1 VNGRL
6 TLKLGDELAEWLSL
20 LSIYRSCKRAAA
32 CFAAKAKSPAA

>member
-1 VNGRL
+1 
-6 TLKLGDELAEWLSL
+6 LKLGDALAEWLSL